1 MQKQTNRLPMKHEER
16 VNIQIKV
23 MSVDFLLVMELIIRS
38 VDAPF

>member
-1 MQKQTNRLPMKHEER
+1 MQKQTNRLAMKHEER

-23 MSVDFLLVMELIIRS
+23 MSVDLLLVMELIIRS